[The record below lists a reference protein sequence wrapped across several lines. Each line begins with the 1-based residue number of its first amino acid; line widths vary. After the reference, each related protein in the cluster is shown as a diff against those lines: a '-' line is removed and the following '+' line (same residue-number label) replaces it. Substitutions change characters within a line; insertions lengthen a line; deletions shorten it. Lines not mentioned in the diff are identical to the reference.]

1 LEGELALSVLEVFGR
16 NWVVEAFFLC
26 AIIRKTT
33 IMHPLPPLPIFKA
46 SSLASILK
54 LPDYYNLQTGVYYRN
69 PSSVDSFSKLHHS
82 REESAEKVKYSQG
95 LHWRRRRM
103 MKKVVI
109 CQAALTHTGVVD
121 NNGKTTPNSGHPFVQ
136 VCNVLSVSANLPCIL
151 FSLSFHDEDGYLQSF
166 LWYTFKALSVCI
178 LSAISFGFLPVISF
192 SFSLQSHSIFSLQL
206 HPSAKCFEVFSTN
219 K

>member
-1 LEGELALSVLEVFGR
+1 LEGELALSVLEVFGG

-26 AIIRKTT
+26 EIIRKTT
-33 IMHPLPPLPIFKA
+33 TMHPLLQLPIFKA
-46 SSLASILK
+46 SSLASTLK
-54 LPDYYNLQTGVYYRN
+54 LPDYYNLETGVYYRN

-82 REESAEKVKYSQG
+82 REESAEKVKCSQG
-95 LHWRRRRM
+95 LHWRRRRRGM
-103 MKKVVI
+103 MTMMKVVI

-121 NNGKTTPNSGHPFVQ
+121 NNGKTTPNSAHPFVQ
-136 VCNVLSVSANLPCIL
+136 VCYFLSVSANLPCIL

-192 SFSLQSHSIFSLQL
+192 SFSAIVSECKMF
-206 HPSAKCFEVFSTN
+206 
-219 K
+219 

>member
-1 LEGELALSVLEVFGR
+1 M
-16 NWVVEAFFLC
+16 EAFFLC

-219 K
+219 N

>member
-1 LEGELALSVLEVFGR
+1 LEGELALSVLEVFWR

-109 CQAALTHTGVVD
+109 CQAALTPTGVVD

-166 LWYTFKALSVCI
+166 LWYTFTLSMYSLCNLI
-178 LSAISFGFLPVISF
+178 WFSPCDLIQFLSAISFNFL
-192 SFSLQSHSIFSLQL
+192 
-206 HPSAKCFEVFSTN
+206 SAIASKCKMFC
-219 K
+219 

>member
-1 LEGELALSVLEVFGR
+1 MLSALEDFGR

-26 AIIRKTT
+26 AIIRQTT
-33 IMHPLPPLPIFKA
+33 IMHRLPQLPIFKA
-46 SSLASILK
+46 SSHAGILK
-54 LPDYYNLQTGVYYRN
+54 LPDYYNLETGVYCRN

-82 REESAEKVKYSQG
+82 REESAEKVKCSQE
-95 LHWRRRRM
+95 LHWRRRRRRVTM

-121 NNGKTTPNSGHPFVQ
+121 NNGKTTPNSAHPFVQ

-151 FSLSFHDEDGYLQSF
+151 FSLSFHVEDGYLQSF

-192 SFSLQSHSIFSLQL
+192 SFSLQSHSIFSLQF
-206 HPSAKCFEVFSTN
+206 HPGAKCFEVFSTN